1 MLDINRIL
9 FPTDFSAV
17 AEDAFSH
24 AAHLAMRYD
33 AEVYVFNVVTPQ
45 EAHEMNPMEY
55 LPLEEADGR
64 PGMFYM
70 PAEDVDV
77 KTPADEQ
84 GRVRVTYGQIESV
97 SPAHAIIEQAKEDEV
112 DLIVMGT
119 HGRRGFDRLLS
130 GSVSEEVV
138 REAPCPV
145 FTVLAGDEPTPGP
158 YVDHVLAPVDLSEQS
173 TIVADHAA
181 ELAATYDARLTLMH
195 VVEQAAYPTVYGVD
209 PLTPELPNVEARAR
223 EALDELAERVQPRV
237 LDVETVTTTGYAA
250 RDIVD
255 YVDENDVG
263 LIVMATHG
271 RTGLKRFVIGSV
283 AEKVVRTAPCPVFT
297 LRSFGRNLLLEPA
310 GEGADEAT

>member
-55 LPLEEADGR
+55 LPLEEVEGR

-70 PAEDVDV
+70 PAEGVDV
-77 KTPADEQ
+77 KTPAEEE

-97 SPAHAIIEQAKEDEV
+97 SPAHAIIEQAKSDDV

-145 FTVLAGDEPTPGP
+145 FTVLAGDEPTAGP
-158 YVDHVLAPVDLSEQS
+158 FVDHVLAPVDLSDQS
-173 TIVADHAA
+173 RLVADHAA
-181 ELAATYDARLTLMH
+181 ELAATYEARLTLMH
-195 VVEQAAYPTVYGVD
+195 VVEQAAYLTVYGVD
-209 PLTPELPNVEARAR
+209 PLAPDLPNVEARAR
-223 EALDELAERVQPRV
+223 EALEEVADRVRDRV
-237 LDVETVTTTGYAA
+237 DDVHTVITTGYAA

-255 YVDENDVG
+255 YVEEGDVD
-263 LIVMATHG
+263 LVVMATHG

-297 LRSFGRNLLLEPA
+297 LRSFGRSLLLQPA
-310 GEGADEAT
+310 GEGSEEAS